1 MPPASTSNE
10 PGSGPAH
17 NAMTTADRSPQD
29 DAAQASAAA
38 PAASTAVREPWVC
51 LTKGECLLLALALHR
66 LSRQNA
72 SPAFPCEEHHR

>member
-1 MPPASTSNE
+1 MNPAAD
-10 PGSGPAH
+10 PAH

-38 PAASTAVREPWVC
+38 PAASTAVREPWAC
-51 LTKGECLLLALALHR
+51 LTKGECLMLALALHR

-72 SPAFPCEEHHR
+72 SPAIPCVEHHR